1 MLATVEPSCELRYL
15 DPEKIRLIDEHLI
28 GSDLAGRI
36 AGSFWAL
43 SDPTRIRIVH
53 ALSLAELCN
62 CDLAAIL
69 GITESAVSHQ
79 MHDLRMMKLVSAERR
94 GRMIY
99 YRLNDSHV
107 RHIFE
112 DTLKHVQEPAG

>member
-1 MLATVEPSCELRYL
+1 MLVGVDDVCELRYL
-15 DPEKIRLIDEHLI
+15 DPDKVRLIDEHLI

-43 SDPTRIRIVH
+43 SDPTRIRIIH

-62 CDLAAIL
+62 CDLASIL
-69 GITESAVSHQ
+69 GVTESAVSHQ
-79 MHDLRMMKLVSAERR
+79 MRDLRLMKLVSAERR
-94 GRMIY
+94 GRMVY
-99 YRLNDSHV
+99 YRLTDSHV